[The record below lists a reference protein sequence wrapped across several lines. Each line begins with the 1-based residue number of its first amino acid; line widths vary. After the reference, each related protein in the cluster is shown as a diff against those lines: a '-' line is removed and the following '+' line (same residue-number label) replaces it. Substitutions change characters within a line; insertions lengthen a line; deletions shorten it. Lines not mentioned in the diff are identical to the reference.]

1 MENIV
6 KRFDIQKQEPSG
18 DLSVLIDD
26 KVITIYERKPSLEPV
41 FRAKTSKFSSLTT
54 LSSNNSGTSGFTGG
68 SRPFSGAGAALFG
81 EKEEERY
88 NEDNYDPQYEA
99 TVQVTKLDTIK
110 TGEEDDEII
119 FKHRAKLYRFDK
131 QWKDRGTGDIKLT
144 KNAKTGYCRVIMR
157 RDIVYKLCANHAIM
171 PNMELNM
178 LESSDRSWI
187 WFTPSDYS
195 EGLPPQPQQ
204 FCVKFKNKQIAT
216 EFKTA

>member
-99 TVQVTKLDTIK
+99 TVQVTKL
-110 TGEEDDEII
+110 EDDEII
-119 FKHRAKLYRFDK
+119 FKHRAKLYRFNK
-131 QWKDRGTGDIKLT
+131 QWKDRGIGDIKLT

-187 WFTPSDYS
+187 WFTPADCS